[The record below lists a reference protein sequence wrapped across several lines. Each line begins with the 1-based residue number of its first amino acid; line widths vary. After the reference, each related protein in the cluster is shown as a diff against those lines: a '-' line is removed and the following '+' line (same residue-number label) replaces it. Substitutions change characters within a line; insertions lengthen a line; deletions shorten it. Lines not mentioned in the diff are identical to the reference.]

1 MKHTLDADRYK
12 NLTFFHTLAMTT
24 EGVGKS
30 LLVETTGLK
39 SVYVVVSFDKNRE
52 QIEKI
57 RTKKIAEAVAA
68 YNKI

>member
-1 MKHTLDADRYK
+1 
-12 NLTFFHTLAMTT
+12 MTT